1 MNTNFETILD
11 VCVSEI
17 AEGRSSLDEC
27 LARYP
32 EYAAQ
37 LKPLLGAAT
46 RLTRARAIMPDPA
59 YKARAR
65 AQLNIHMQRH
75 PQRRRVSPIL
85 WRFSIAFATVMLL
98 FLASGIA
105 FAQGARPGDTL
116 YNWKLTSEYVWRMT
130 SADPLGVDLALS
142 DRRMNELVW
151 AARSGD
157 ELRQARALERYEKV
171 LLKLYQETDEA
182 DRARILPV
190 LQLQSEILAEAGVLV
205 PALEAYTP
213 K

>member
-1 MNTNFETILD
+1 MKTNLETILD

-17 AEGRSSLDEC
+17 AEGRSSLEEC

-32 EYAAQ
+32 EHAAQ

-46 RLTRARAIMPDPA
+46 RLTRARAIVPDPA

-98 FLASGIA
+98 FLASGTA

-116 YNWKLTSEYVWRMT
+116 YNWKLTSEYVWRIT
-130 SADPLGVDLALS
+130 STDPLGVDLTLS

-151 AARSGD
+151 ATRSGD
-157 ELRQARALERYEKV
+157 ELRRARALERYERV
-171 LLKLYQETDEA
+171 LVKLYQATDER

-190 LQLQSEILAEAGVLV
+190 LQGQYVMLAEAGISVSG
-205 PALEAYTP
+205 LETYFP

>member
-1 MNTNFETILD
+1 MNTNLETILD

-27 LARYP
+27 LRRYP
-32 EYAAQ
+32 EHAAQ
-37 LKPLLGAAT
+37 LKPLLSAAN
-46 RLTRARAIMPDPA
+46 RLTRARAVMPDPA

-98 FLASGIA
+98 FLASGTA

-130 SADPLGVDLALS
+130 SADPLGVDLTLS
-142 DRRMNELVW
+142 TRRANELVW
-151 AARSGD
+151 ATRSGD
-157 ELRQARALERYEKV
+157 ELRQSRAVERYEKV
-171 LLKLYQETDEA
+171 LIKLYQETDEA

-190 LQLQSEILAEAGVLV
+190 LQMQYELLAEAGISV
-205 PALEAYTP
+205 PELETYFP